1 MIELIFNGLCVFS
14 LLALVISWSNQRR
27 GKELYPEVP
36 NYTTEADAK
45 AWLAKNEAGMAQ
57 GLPLL
62 QAGKFWLHLSI
73 ISIGLMLLMLAMGP
87 CR

>member
-1 MIELIFNGLCVFS
+1 
-14 LLALVISWSNQRR
+14 
-27 GKELYPEVP
+27 
-36 NYTTEADAK
+36 
-45 AWLAKNEAGMAQ
+45 MAQ